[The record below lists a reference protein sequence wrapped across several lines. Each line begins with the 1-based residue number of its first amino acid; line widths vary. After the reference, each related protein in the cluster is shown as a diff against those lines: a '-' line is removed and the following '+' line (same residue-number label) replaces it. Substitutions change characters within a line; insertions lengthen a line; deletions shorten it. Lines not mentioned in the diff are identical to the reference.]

1 MTTRNSNN
9 EPLLPITDPEEI
21 LRTACRRA
29 RLDAA
34 LAATNPIL
42 VPLPC
47 SPVLSNNTNL
57 PTTPPFVN
65 TDLPGTAPQPTL
77 FDEPDAM
84 QQSSGNPNAQN
95 LAPPVPPNQE
105 VEGELSITDCFKT
118 LLTIQ
123 KNTAVQFQAA
133 QLQAKRA
140 QAWADKQRHHDA
152 ERLAAVEEQRRLE
165 NERFAEQ
172 RRLDAERIAAIDEQR
187 RLDNAR
193 FEEQRRIDTKKL
205 ALLEEIAKNSV
216 TKQESTP
223 APATRVDGR
232 IDLTR
237 FRTSDGPQFKG
248 PFQVVEP
255 FLTWMQGVE
264 IFFSTRNVTHSDDKR
279 LVLGALIT
287 ETNLLSYYAN
297 VSVSYEGK
305 SWDEFRD
312 CLFKFCLPKDW
323 RTELRQT
330 IKHLEMSNSNSF
342 MEYSGRAR
350 TLQSLVNFEK
360 HSFSDLDLAK
370 FVMFGLP
377 HALKTKVK
385 DFQLLATKDFN
396 YSEFKSQTNGFYATL
411 PRTRSTATRAPSTL
425 SSNPME
431 LLDPEAY
438 LWRLFSYLDS
448 PANYVAPRAWKN
460 AQGPL
465 GPSAGKA
472 TGRPAGVAAASVEA
486 PAFDEA
492 GVSAVAMIEGHLEAE
507 ALNYG
512 DDPLTFIEQDRED
525 SEPSD
530 TEETPIIA
538 ENLLLANVQM
548 TDASQVGY

>member
-1 MTTRNSNN
+1 
-9 EPLLPITDPEEI
+9 
-21 LRTACRRA
+21 
-29 RLDAA
+29 
-34 LAATNPIL
+34 
-42 VPLPC
+42 
-47 SPVLSNNTNL
+47 
-57 PTTPPFVN
+57 
-65 TDLPGTAPQPTL
+65 
-77 FDEPDAM
+77 M

-95 LAPPVPPNQE
+95 LASPAPPNQE

-123 KNTAVQFQAA
+123 KNTAVQFQAT
-133 QLQAKRA
+133 QLQAERA
-140 QAWADKQRHHDA
+140 QARADEQRRHDA
-152 ERLAAVEEQRRLE
+152 ERLAAVEEQRRLD

-193 FEEQRRIDTKKL
+193 FEEQRRINTEKL

-248 PFQVVEP
+248 PFQIVEP
-255 FLTWMQGVE
+255 FLTWMQGVK

-297 VSVSYEGK
+297 VLASYEGK

-312 CLFKFCLPKDW
+312 CLFKFCLPEDW

-330 IKHLEMSNSNSF
+330 IKHLEMSNSKSF

-360 HSFSDLDLAK
+360 HSFSDLDLAE

-396 YSEFKSQTNGFYATL
+396 YSEFESRTNGFYATL
-411 PRTRSTATRAPSTL
+411 PRTRSTATRTPSTL

-431 LLDPEAY
+431 RLDPEAY

-448 PANYVAPRAWKN
+448 V
-460 AQGPL
+460 
-465 GPSAGKA
+465 
-472 TGRPAGVAAASVEA
+472 
-486 PAFDEA
+486 
-492 GVSAVAMIEGHLEAE
+492 
-507 ALNYG
+507 
-512 DDPLTFIEQDRED
+512 
-525 SEPSD
+525 
-530 TEETPIIA
+530 
-538 ENLLLANVQM
+538 
-548 TDASQVGY
+548 